1 MPFSTYAELQAS
13 IAGFLNRDDLADIA
27 VDFIAL
33 AESQMQRKVKHW
45 RSEKRCEADITERYV
60 TLPDDFR
67 QPIRLYVT
75 GSNRALDLITSA
87 QMQDKRYST
96 NDQTGTPCNYCL
108 TAGEI
113 ELFPTPS
120 SGTLSMTYR
129 AAIPALSDTNTSNW
143 LLEVA
148 PDAYLYG
155 SLLQS
160 APYLQ
165 ADERLPT
172 WTALYG
178 EAIDGLNEA
187 SRDAKFGDQRLVA
200 R

>member
-1 MPFSTYAELQAS
+1 MALSTYAELQAS
-13 IAGFLNRDDLADIA
+13 IAGFLNRDDMADTIP
-27 VDFIAL
+27 DLITL
-33 AESQMQRKVKHW
+33 AEAQMQRKVKHW

-75 GSNRALDLITSA
+75 GANRALDLITSA
-87 QMQDKRYST
+87 QMQDKRYS
-96 NDQTGTPCNYCL
+96 NADQAGTPCNYCL

-143 LLEVA
+143 VLEQA

-155 SLLQS
+155 ALLQS

-187 SRDAKFGDQRLVA
+187 SQDAKFGDQRLVA